1 MLNSYRNTN
10 GLLARI
16 RNGRPMTTGQKVS
29 LAAKLSLPA
38 ILAQFS
44 SIFMQYID
52 ASMVGSLGAAPS
64 ASIGIVST
72 TIWLFGG
79 LLVACSSGF
88 SVQVAH
94 LVGANDFEGARNVFR
109 QGITMTLIFSSLLM
123 LVGCSISPYLPA
135 LLGGGTDIQADASLY
150 FLIFAL
156 CLPFLQI
163 EILAAGVLR
172 CSGNLFVP
180 SMLNAMMCI
189 FDIIFNFFFI
199 FPSADYQVLG
209 LTVHCPGAGLGVAG
223 AALGTATAEL
233 LTAVLMMYFA
243 AFKSKEMRLT
253 ETKGRFM
260 PTMRVIR
267 KALHIGMPMGCERGI
282 MCGAQIMSTAIVAP
296 LGTFAL
302 AANTLSITAESL
314 CYMPGYGIG
323 EAATTLVGQSIG
335 AKRRDLTW
343 SFSKITLAMGML
355 VMTLMG
361 LIMFVFAPEM
371 IGFMSPVEEVRQLG
385 TMALRIEAFAEPMFA
400 ASIVCYSIFIG
411 SGDTLVPSMMNLG
424 SIWAV
429 RISLAALL
437 APLYGLNGVW
447 IAMAVELTFRGS
459 IFLIRLF
466 RKKWLRK
473 VV

>member
-1 MLNSYRNTN
+1 LLNSYRNTN

>member
-1 MLNSYRNTN
+1 
-10 GLLARI
+10 
-16 RNGRPMTTGQKVS
+16 MTTGQKVS